1 MKEIHTMELTAF
13 DSLITDSKLQM
24 LKAAIPYI
32 PANGQGFI
40 SMYVKFIELSKT
52 IHIFQNKNIDA
63 LGACSLPEDKRNI
76 FEMLN
81 AMKHHCTGQQKEML
95 ENVTNI
101 INTFQ
106 MYQTFQDEITKIN
119 QDEDSPLPKIDNL
132 DALKGMLTPEQQNM
146 FDTYSAL
153 FNNS

>member
-1 MKEIHTMELTAF
+1 
-13 DSLITDSKLQM
+13 
-24 LKAAIPYI
+24 
-32 PANGQGFI
+32 
-40 SMYVKFIELSKT
+40 
-52 IHIFQNKNIDA
+52 
-63 LGACSLPEDKRNI
+63 
-76 FEMLN
+76 MLN
-81 AMKHHCTGQQKEML
+81 NIEQTPKKISSNKKHHVLLSLEQKEML